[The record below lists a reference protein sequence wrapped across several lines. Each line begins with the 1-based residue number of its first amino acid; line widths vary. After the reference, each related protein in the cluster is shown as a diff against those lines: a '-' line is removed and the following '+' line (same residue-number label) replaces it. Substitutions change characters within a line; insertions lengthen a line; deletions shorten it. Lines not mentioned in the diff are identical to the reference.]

1 MTNSFI
7 PRSRR
12 GNSRTSRPFSKTFAG
27 GCNPLQQP
35 IRPASYAT
43 PASGEFRRPAAS
55 AACYPFDLA
64 ARRVMGAWWPLRS
77 SKPLSWRLRRG
88 VGSIPSLSAN
98 LFVPHLSGSVRI

>member
-12 GNSRTSRPFSKTFAG
+12 VNSRTSRPFSKTFAG
-27 GCNPLQQP
+27 GCNPLQR
-35 IRPASYAT
+35 IRPASHAM
-43 PASGEFRRPAAS
+43 PASGEIRLPAAS
-55 AACYPFDLA
+55 AATCCQFDLA

-98 LFVPHLSGSVRI
+98 LCVLHLSGYACL